1 MGSDG
6 DMDALAQL
14 VADAETAADAGRA
27 AQIYEV
33 RVLAAAGVLAEKQSA
48 GASEKVKARDMALR
62 GIAAELAGVFVATD
76 RTLQRRIDESRDL
89 VENYPLT
96 MTAWAEGRIVRGH
109 VRVIQDVGCIIPANA
124 REEFERLAIEK
135 CEGETPNRVRA
146 SLEFLAQRLHPRT
159 FTERHE
165 EAAAGRCVRAQAGPD
180 GMSDLIATLPTVI
193 ADGIVDRLTRQ
204 AREIINARPHADA
217 AGAADAADGAHA
229 VDAAIGA
236 DAAGGAF
243 DGSPFGDTELLGT
256 AGTERSSFMGDTRTI
271 DQVRAD
277 VFSDLLLAGTPALD
291 PTATGDG
298 DGTLGAIRAHVQVA
312 VSALTLI
319 GQDDGPADLAGRS
332 PIDAATARE
341 LAGDASSWDRLLTHP
356 VTGTVLEC
364 DSYRPTAAMVRLLRA
379 RDRHCRFPGCR
390 QPAIRCEIDHT
401 TAASHGGPT
410 HVCNLAHL
418 CKRHHDV
425 KHHTRWH
432 LRQLPGGRLVW
443 TSPTGR
449 IYREDAPPPLVAFT
463 IARATGKPG
472 AAALAEA
479 LETTGTIE
487 LIAAN
492 RAARLATVLTDVRV
506 PGVLMATRSVAARP
520 GSAPNE
526 RAPRSSA
533 PAAARPVAA
542 RPGSAPR
549 VGAPGGGTPARMRQN
564 SYHRADARPADGHCR
579 NVRPGD
585 YHCADP
591 VVKTW
596 RPTHGNL

>member
-1 MGSDG
+1 MHSNGGMGSDG
-6 DMDALAQL
+6 DTDALARL
-14 VADAETAADAGRA
+14 VADAEGVSDFIRAGQVR
-27 AQIYEV
+27 EV
-33 RVLAAAGVLAEKQSA
+33 RVLAAAGRLAETQAA
-48 GASEKVKARDMALR
+48 GASEKVKAREMALR

-76 RTLQRRIDESRDL
+76 RTLQRRIDEARDL

-96 MTAWAEGRIVRGH
+96 MTAWEEGRIVRGH
-109 VRVIQDVGCIIPANA
+109 VRVIQDVGCIIPAES

-135 CEGETPNRVRA
+135 CQGETPNRVRDA
-146 SLEFLAQRLHPRT
+146 LQFLADRLHPRT

-204 AREIINARPHADA
+204 AREIINARPRADA
-217 AGAADAADGAHA
+217 AGAADGADTA
-229 VDAAIGA
+229 VGA
-236 DAAGGAF
+236 DAAGAAA
-243 DGSPFGDTELLGT
+243 DGSTFGDAGLFGT
-256 AGTERSSFMGDTRTI
+256 AYADGSLGDASAAGDASSFVGDTRTI

-291 PTATGDG
+291 PTATATGDG
-298 DGTLGAIRAHVQVA
+298 EGTLGAIRAHVQVA

-319 GQDDGPADLAGRS
+319 GQDDGPADLVGRS
-332 PIDAATARE
+332 PIDAATART
-341 LAGDASSWDRLLTHP
+341 LAGNASAWDRLLTHP

-364 DSYRPTAAMVRLLRA
+364 DAYRPTAAMVRLLRA

-401 TAASHGGPT
+401 TAASDGGPT

-425 KHHTRWH
+425 KYHTRWH

-463 IARATGKPG
+463 LGEPPGNPDAPSPRSGPPRPSGATTMPPG
-472 AAALAEA
+472 A
-479 LETTGTIE
+479 
-487 LIAAN
+487 
-492 RAARLATVLTDVRV
+492 
-506 PGVLMATRSVAARP
+506 PP
-520 GSAPNE
+520 PF
-526 RAPRSSA
+526 
-533 PAAARPVAA
+533 
-542 RPGSAPR
+542 
-549 VGAPGGGTPARMRQN
+549 
-564 SYHRADARPADGHCR
+564 
-579 NVRPGD
+579 
-585 YHCADP
+585 
-591 VVKTW
+591 
-596 RPTHGNL
+596 